1 MYNLTPISSALA
13 GLMIAAALSAC
24 GGGKAEPAN
33 APVGS
38 STQTT
43 KDPVAGAAAAATKA
57 AEEAAAATK
66 AAEQA
71 AAAEAAAVI
80 EAVAATK
87 AAAEAAAT
95 EAAKVTR
102 SNAASE
108 AKAAAAAKKAAAAA
122 SASEVFKMPSL
133 VGENLQ
139 LAQDKLQALGSYVL
153 DQEDAAGLGRMQV
166 LDSNWQVCE
175 QNPAPGKTVPVETIV
190 LLTSVKLA
198 EQCP

>member
-1 MYNLTPISSALA
+1 MDKLTPISRALA

-24 GGGKAEPAN
+24 GGGKAEPVS

-43 KDPVAGAAAAATKA
+43 TDPVAEAAAAATKA
-57 AEEAAAATK
+57 AEEAAAAIK
-66 AAEQA
+66 AKVEA
-71 AAAEAAAVI
+71 AAAI

-87 AAAEAAAT
+87 AAAQAAAA
-95 EAAKVTR
+95 EAAKVAK
-102 SNAASE
+102 SKAASE

-122 SASEVFKMPSL
+122 SASEVFRMPSL

-139 LAQDKLQALGSYVL
+139 LAQDKLQALGSYLL

-190 LLTSVKLA
+190 LLASVKLA
-198 EQCP
+198 ERCP